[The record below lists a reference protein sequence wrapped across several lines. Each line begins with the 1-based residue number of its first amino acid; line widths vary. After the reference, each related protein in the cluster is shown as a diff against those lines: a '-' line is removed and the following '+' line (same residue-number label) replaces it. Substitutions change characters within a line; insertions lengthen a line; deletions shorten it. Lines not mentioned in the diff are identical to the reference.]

1 MIRENARSYPSKLV
15 RELSRPKKFRKLQLP
30 VDPTV
35 RQLLLRASLVY
46 KDERTFAGLLRRII
60 VDWWH
65 YRKAYL
71 DLGRELKEEL
81 QGLKEELKTLKEELR
96 SSTR

>member
-1 MIRENARSYPSKLV
+1 VSRENEVRKLV

-30 VDPTV
+30 VDPTI

-60 VDWWH
+60 VDWWVF
-65 YRKAYL
+65 RKAYL
-71 DLGRELKEEL
+71 DLGKELREEL
-81 QGLKEELKTLKEELR
+81 RGIREELKSLKGELR
-96 SSTR
+96 SSTG

>member
-1 MIRENARSYPSKLV
+1 VNSIRENEERLKERKLV

-30 VDPTV
+30 VDPTI

-60 VDWWH
+60 VDWWV

-71 DLGRELKEEL
+71 DLGRELKEL
-81 QGLKEELKTLKEELR
+81 REELKSFKEGSR
-96 SSTR
+96 